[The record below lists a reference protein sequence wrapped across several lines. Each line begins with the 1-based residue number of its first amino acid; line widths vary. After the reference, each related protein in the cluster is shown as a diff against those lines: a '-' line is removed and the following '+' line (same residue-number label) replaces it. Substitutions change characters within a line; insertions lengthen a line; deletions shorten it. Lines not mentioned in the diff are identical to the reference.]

1 MNIKKSILIRVRIAF
16 LVICLFACAIVYKIV
31 HIQFLDGA
39 KWKKISKERRIHY
52 QPVFATRGNI
62 FSDNESILATSL
74 PFYRVAFDPT
84 VAKADVFNAGVD
96 SLALLLSRFYGDRS
110 EDYYRRKIKNA
121 RHAGRRYIR
130 LNSRQINYQDKKVM
144 ARWPIF
150 REGKNKGGVIFEK
163 VEKRFK
169 PFGILAERTIG
180 FINEDKNGAGL
191 EYSFNSELAGTN
203 GEALFERIA
212 GGNRPIYDGT
222 EVKPLDGY
230 DIKTTID
237 INLQDVAE
245 NALYKALEKTNAAY
259 GCVIMMEVKTGE
271 IKAIANLGR
280 TQGGYIEDYNY
291 AVGNQGRTEPGS
303 TFKLASM
310 MALFEHVPS
319 LNLTDSIDTGDGRYR
334 IKNTIMSDA
343 KINGYGK
350 ITVQEVFEKS
360 SNIGV
365 AKLMEEH
372 FGGNQQAYVNYLNDF
387 GLNSTLGFQ
396 MDGEARPFI
405 KSPQDKSWYGTSLT
419 SMAIGYEL
427 KLSPLQT
434 LAFYNA
440 VANNGVKIQP
450 IIVKEIRKA
459 DNVIQSFKTRVLN
472 EKICSEATLKKLRVM
487 LEGVVQHGTAKNIL
501 SADYKVAGKT
511 GTARKVKDGRYVKE
525 YSTSFAG
532 YFPADK
538 PKYSCIVIIDSPKG
552 VNVYGA
558 DVAAP
563 VFKELADKAYARDLA
578 MHKPLLAR
586 VVPNKDSMPHVQA
599 GGLDDLTLICNTI
612 GISSHPKGTD
622 AEWMKDEEWV
632 KVEPQRRSLN
642 FKPNPVLQGRVPDVT
657 GLTLR
662 DALYVLGNQQL
673 QVRVEGQGKRVQA
686 QSLEPGTVI
695 QKKMRITIKLS

>member
-1 MNIKKSILIRVRIAF
+1 MNIKKSIVLRVRVAF
-16 LVICLFACAIVYKIV
+16 LVICFFACAIVYKV
-31 HIQFLDGA
+31 VLIQYRDGD
-39 KWKKISKERRIHY
+39 KWRKISKERRIHY
-52 QPVFATRGNI
+52 QPVRATRGNI

-84 VAKADVFNAGVD
+84 VANTELFNAGVD
-96 SLALLLSRFYGDRS
+96 SLAYLLSRFYGDKS

-121 RHAGRRYIR
+121 RHAGRRYMR
-130 LNSRQINYQDKKVM
+130 LSSRQINYQDKKMM
-144 ARWPIF
+144 AAWPIF
-150 REGKNKGGVIFEK
+150 RAGKNKGGVIFEK

-191 EYSFNSELAGTN
+191 EYSFNGDLAGTD

-212 GGNRPIYDGT
+212 GGSKPIYDGT

-245 NALYKALEKTNAAY
+245 NALYKALEKTNAEY
-259 GCVIMMEVKTGE
+259 GCVIMMEVETGE
-271 IKAIANLGR
+271 IKAIANLGK
-280 TQGGYIEDYNY
+280 TKGGYIEDYNY

-310 MALFEHVPS
+310 MALFEHAKVP
-319 LNLTDSIDTGDGRYR
+319 LTDTVDTGNGSYR
-334 IKNTIMSDA
+334 IKNTTMTDA
-343 KINGYGK
+343 HHGGFGK
-350 ITVQEVFEKS
+350 LTVQQVFEKS

-365 AKLMEEH
+365 AKLMEKY
-372 FGGNQQAYVNYLNDF
+372 FSDNPQAYVNYLRSF
-387 GLNSTLGFQ
+387 GLDQTLGFQ
-396 MDGEARPFI
+396 MEGEARPYM
-405 KSPQDKSWYGTSLT
+405 KSPTDRNWYGTTLT

-427 KLSPLQT
+427 KISPLQT

-459 DNVIQSFKTRVLN
+459 DNVVQSFKTRVLVD
-472 EKICSEATLKKLRVM
+472 KICSDETLKKLRAM
-487 LEGVVQHGTAKNIL
+487 LEGVVEHGTAKNL
-501 SADYKVAGKT
+501 LNSDYKVAGKT
-511 GTARKVKDGRYVKE
+511 GTARKVKNGRYVRE

-532 YFPADK
+532 YFPADN

-552 VNVYGA
+552 VNVYGG

-578 MHKPLLAR
+578 MHKPLMAR
-586 VVPNKDSMPHVQA
+586 VVPNKNSMPQVIA
-599 GGLDDLTLICNTI
+599 GSLDDLTYICNKI
-612 GISSHPKGTD
+612 GISTHTKTTD
-622 AEWMKDEEWV
+622 EDWV
-632 KVEPQRRSLN
+632 KVAPQSRSLN
-642 FKPNPVLQGRVPDVT
+642 LTPNPVMQGQVPDVK
-657 GLTLR
+657 GMTLR
-662 DALYVLGNQQL
+662 DALFILGNQNL
-673 QVRVEGQGKRVQA
+673 EVNVEGSGKRVQS
-686 QSLEPGTVI
+686 QSLNPGTI
-695 QKKMRITIKLS
+695 ISKNNKITIVLS